1 MKYTN
6 TRKLKNIQESNIR
19 LEKRYLTEQAPAPP
33 APGAPG
39 APPAPSTGGGTT
51 STGSTPSNRTVIKPM
66 VKTSGP
72 KSIKEKNGNVIDWK
86 KQNDQQK
93 LSVANKCG
101 HKTVEDYEKSEWK
114 CVAEQSK

>member
-1 MKYTN
+1 MYSN
-6 TRKLKNIQESNIR
+6 SRKLKNIHESNLR
-19 LEKRYLTEQAPAPP
+19 LEKRYLLEQAPP
-33 APGAPG
+33 APATPE
-39 APPAPSTGGGTT
+39 S
-51 STGSTPSNRTVIKPM
+51 SGSTPSNRTVIKPM

-72 KSIKEKNGNVIDWK
+72 KSIKEKNGNIIDWK

-114 CVAEQSK
+114 CVAEESK